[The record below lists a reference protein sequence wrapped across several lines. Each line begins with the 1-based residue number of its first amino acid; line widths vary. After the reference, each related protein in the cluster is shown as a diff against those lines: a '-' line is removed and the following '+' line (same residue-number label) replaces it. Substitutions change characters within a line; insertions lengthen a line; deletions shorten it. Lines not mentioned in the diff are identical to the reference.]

1 MIKKC
6 QVGTS
11 WYCVRKYEN
20 NMVLKTEFSN
30 ITVSSGL
37 IRNKQL
43 QLKVG
48 PPPRGSVKFWVFWA
62 APTFV

>member
-20 NMVLKTEFSN
+20 SMVLKTEFSN
-30 ITVSSGL
+30 ITDTKMSSGL

-48 PPPRGSVKFWVFWA
+48 PPPRGSVKF
-62 APTFV
+62 